1 MNIIEKALNQIRSEN
16 RAFYDAQAL
25 TCVDDSKNYVEL
37 LLTDNKQE
45 HFAVLFLSNSH
56 TLIKSEILFNGTI
69 DSASV
74 YPRIIAQ
81 KCLEYGAS
89 AVILAHNHPSGST
102 IPSAADI
109 AITKRISKSLELFD
123 IRVLDHLIVGSNV
136 VSLAQKGMM

>member
-1 MNIIEKALNQIRSEN
+1 MNIIEQALDQIRSEN
-16 RAFYDAQAL
+16 KAFYDAQAL

-56 TLIKSEILFNGTI
+56 TLIKAEILFNGTI

-74 YPRIIAQ
+74 YPRVIAQ

-89 AVILAHNHPSGST
+89 AVILAHNHPSGSN
-102 IPSAADI
+102 IASNADI
-109 AITKRISKSLELFD
+109 GITKRISKALELFD
-123 IRVLDHLIVGSNV
+123 IRVLDHLIVGSHV
-136 VSLAQKGMM
+136 ISMAQQGSM